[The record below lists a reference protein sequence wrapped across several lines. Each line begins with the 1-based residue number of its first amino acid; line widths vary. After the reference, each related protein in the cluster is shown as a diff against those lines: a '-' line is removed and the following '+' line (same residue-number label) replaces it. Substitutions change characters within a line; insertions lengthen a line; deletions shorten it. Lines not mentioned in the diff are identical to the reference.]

1 MTPISVVVIT
11 KNEAEN
17 IARCIR
23 SVQEIADEII
33 IVDAH
38 STDDTVAICK
48 SLGATVI
55 SRNWEGY
62 AQNKN
67 IGNAQAKHDFILS
80 MDADEALSD
89 ELISEIRQVKQ
100 QLRGVY
106 SFNRLTNYCSTW
118 IRHSGWY
125 PDTKTR
131 LFDRRIARWQG
142 DFVHETLTFPA
153 ETPQTHLR
161 GDLLHYSYHSISDH
175 VHRQDR
181 YSELAAQELQNK
193 NYNGSI
199 KKLLFGPVGR
209 FLKSYV
215 VKKGYRDGFYGFII
229 CSMAAFYVFLREAKA
244 MHLAKQRE
252 ISMDK

>member
-1 MTPISVVVIT
+1 MVVIT

-67 IGNAQAKHDFILS
+67 IETQAKHDFILS

-125 PDTKTR
+125 PTPKPGCSTGELPDGRAILFTK
-131 LFDRRIARWQG
+131 
-142 DFVHETLTFPA
+142 H
-153 ETPQTHLR
+153 
-161 GDLLHYSYHSISDH
+161 
-175 VHRQDR
+175 
-181 YSELAAQELQNK
+181 
-193 NYNGSI
+193 
-199 KKLLFGPVGR
+199 
-209 FLKSYV
+209 
-215 VKKGYRDGFYGFII
+215 
-229 CSMAAFYVFLREAKA
+229 
-244 MHLAKQRE
+244 
-252 ISMDK
+252 